1 MNSPLGSD
9 VTTATSSAPALEVA
23 VVTNHKSFRKRLGR
37 AGGPTLAMAPFFI
50 YTFLGLGI
58 PTLAVINLAFRNEN
72 GQLSTSNLHLI
83 SQGIYRIGFENS
95 FKLAL
100 LTSIIP
106 GILGVMLAYTVQT
119 SRSGFLRRLVATAS
133 GVLANFGGVN
143 LTFMFIAT
151 LGSTGLLTSWLTI
164 IHLNPARFG
173 FNLYSFY
180 GVAFVYMYFQ
190 IPLMVLIITPA
201 LGGLRQSW
209 REAAENMGAS
219 TFGYWRY
226 VGIPVLL
233 PSVLG
238 AMLLL
243 FGSAFAAYATAE
255 SLTTGIIA
263 LAPIQIGVVLNG
275 NVVAGQTHV
284 GYAIAFGMLVI
295 LTVTMVLYAL
305 VRKRASKWLR

>member
-1 MNSPLGSD
+1 MTTSSHSE
-9 VTTATSSAPALEVA
+9 VTTVTSGPEPEVTVVMRSKSIRRRVARA
-23 VVTNHKSFRKRLGR
+23 VR
-37 AGGPTLAMAPFFI
+37 PTLAMAPFVI

-58 PTLAVINLAFRNEN
+58 PTIAVINLAFRSES
-72 GQLSTSNLHLI
+72 GKLSTSNLHLI
-83 SQGIYRIGFENS
+83 SQGIYRLGFENS
-95 FKLAL
+95 IKLAL
-100 LTSIIP
+100 ITSIIP
-106 GILGVMLAYTVQT
+106 GIVGVILAYTIQT
-119 SRSGFLRRLVATAS
+119 SRSSLFRRLVATAS

-151 LGSTGLLTSWLTI
+151 LGSTGVLTVWLNVI
-164 IHLNPARFG
+164 KLNPWHYG

-201 LGGLRQSW
+201 LAGLRQSW
-209 REAAENMGAS
+209 REAASNMGAS
-219 TFGYWRY
+219 NLRYWRH

-284 GYAIAFGMLVI
+284 GYAIAFGMLII
-295 LTVTMVLYAL
+295 LTVTMVLYGL
-305 VRKRASKWLR
+305 VRRRASKWLR

>member
-1 MNSPLGSD
+1 MNAP
-9 VTTATSSAPALEVA
+9 SSATALEGA
-23 VVTNHKSFRKRLGR
+23 FTTNPTPLRKRLIR
-37 AGGPTLAMAPFFI
+37 AGRPTLAMAPFLI

-58 PTLAVINLAFRNEN
+58 PTLAVINLAFRDEN
-72 GQLSTSNLHLI
+72 GKLSTSNLHLI

-106 GILGVMLAYTVQT
+106 GILGVILAYTIQT
-119 SRSGFLRRLVATAS
+119 SRSGLLRRLVATAS

-151 LGSTGLLTSWLTI
+151 LGSSGLLTAWLNVI
-164 IHLNPARFG
+164 KLNPWHYG

-219 TFGYWRY
+219 TFGYWRH

-295 LTVTMVLYAL
+295 LSVTMILYGL

>member
-1 MNSPLGSD
+1 
-9 VTTATSSAPALEVA
+9 
-23 VVTNHKSFRKRLGR
+23 
-37 AGGPTLAMAPFFI
+37 MAPFLV

-58 PTLAVINLAFRNEN
+58 PTIAVINLAFRNEN
-72 GQLSTSNLHLI
+72 GKLSTSNLHLI
-83 SQGIYRIGFENS
+83 SQGIYRLGFENS
-95 FKLAL
+95 IKLAL
-100 LTSIIP
+100 ITSIIP
-106 GILGVMLAYTVQT
+106 GILGLILAYTIQT
-119 SRSGFLRRLVATAS
+119 SRSGLLRRLVATAS

-151 LGSTGLLTSWLTI
+151 LGSTGVLTVWLNVI
-164 IHLNPARFG
+164 RLNPWHYG

-209 REAAENMGAS
+209 REAAQNMGAS
-219 TFGYWRY
+219 SVRYWRH

-238 AMLLL
+238 GMLLL

-295 LTVTMVLYAL
+295 LTITMVLYSL

>member
-1 MNSPLGSD
+1 MTSSSHSD
-9 VTTATSSAPALEVA
+9 VTTVTSGPAPEVT
-23 VVTNHKSFRKRLGR
+23 VVMRSKSLRRRVGR
-37 AGGPTLAMAPFFI
+37 AVRPTLAMAPFVI

-58 PTLAVINLAFRNEN
+58 PTIAVINLAFRSES
-72 GQLSTSNLHLI
+72 GKLSTSNLHLI
-83 SQGIYRIGFENS
+83 SQGIYRLGFENS
-95 FKLAL
+95 IKLAL
-100 LTSIIP
+100 ITSIIP
-106 GILGVMLAYTVQT
+106 GIVGVILAYTIQT
-119 SRSGFLRRLVATAS
+119 SRSSLFRRLVATAS

-151 LGSTGLLTSWLTI
+151 LGSTGVLTVWLNVI
-164 IHLNPARFG
+164 KLNPWHYG

-201 LGGLRQSW
+201 LTGLRQSW
-209 REAAENMGAS
+209 REAASNMGAS
-219 TFGYWRY
+219 NLRYWRH

-295 LTVTMVLYAL
+295 LTVTMVLYGL
-305 VRKRASKWLR
+305 VRRRASKWLR